1 MKNRVYLDHN
11 ATTPLDADLVSAL
24 ISETSAGTGL
34 LRQWG
39 NPSSVHSYSRGPKSI
54 LRETRKKLADIY
66 QAHPNDFI
74 YNSGAS
80 EGNNT
85 VFHSVWSAF
94 KMTKPDY
101 FISGVEH
108 PSLMRAAEYLKTLGA
123 NIFVI
128 PVNRQGQL
136 DLDFLKQ
143 NISEKTALVSVM
155 FANNETGTI
164 FPIQKIIEIAK
175 GHKVLVHSDCVQAL
189 GKCQLNFKDFDLSYA
204 TFSAHKFYG
213 LKGSG
218 VLYIKKSSPY
228 TNLIF
233 GGAQERFRR
242 GGTENVLG
250 ISSLG
255 FMLDKYSQLPEKIN
269 SMQTLRNQMESEI
282 LSSIKLVSMTAFDSP
297 RLPNTSSLLIDGVD
311 GEILLMSLDLDGF
324 AVSTGAA
331 CSSGSPEPSPVLLAM
346 GLSRDEAQKSL
357 RISLGWN
364 TTLEQ
369 ISSFV
374 KTLKICVD
382 RIREANAAE
391 KERETNNKVI
401 GAL

>member
-11 ATTPLDADLVSAL
+11 ATTPLDPAFISALVSESS
-24 ISETSAGTGL
+24 SEKGL
-34 LRQWG
+34 LAQWG

-54 LRETRKKLADIY
+54 IRETRKKFADIL
-66 QAHPNDFI
+66 QVHPNDLIF
-74 YNSGAS
+74 NSGAS
-80 EGNNT
+80 EGNTT

-101 FISGVEH
+101 FISAVEH
-108 PSLMRAAEYLKTLGA
+108 PSLMRTAEHLKTLGA
-123 NIFVI
+123 NVFVI
-128 PVNRQGQL
+128 PVDRKGRL
-136 DLDFLKQ
+136 DLDFLQK
-143 NISEKTALVSVM
+143 NISEKTALISVM

-164 FPIQKIIEIAK
+164 FPIKEIIELGK
-175 GHKVLVHSDCVQAL
+175 NKRTLVHADCVQAL
-189 GKCQLNFKDFDLSYA
+189 GKYPINFNEYDLNYA
-204 TFSAHKFYG
+204 TFSTHKFYG
-213 LKGSG
+213 LKGCG
-218 VLYIKKSSPY
+218 VLYVKKGSTY

-255 FMLDKYSQLPEKIN
+255 FMLEKYPQLSEKIN
-269 SMQTLRNQMESEI
+269 KMQTLRDQMESEI
-282 LSSIKLVSMTAFDSP
+282 LKSIKRVSVTAIESS

-357 RISLGWN
+357 RISLGWG
-364 TTLEQ
+364 TTAEQ
-369 ISSFV
+369 ISNFV
-374 KTLKICVD
+374 KALKVCVE
-382 RIREANAAE
+382 RIREANLVELKSEAKKKMVE
-391 KERETNNKVI
+391 S
-401 GAL
+401 L